1 MKGYE
6 TFTGI
11 EEMFPY
17 YRMSAWFTPEDDI
30 SWLFTWIEDFKRK
43 GIPHCLA
50 FGTGE
55 DTVKYA
61 LWVWGEETV
70 RQDVRSRVSPNSEK
84 HGEIFYKFDWPEED

>member
-6 TFTGI
+6 KFTGLS
-11 EEMFPY
+11 EMFRY
-17 YRMSAWFTPEDDI
+17 YRMTAWYEPADDI
-30 SWLFTWIEDFKRK
+30 SLLFTWIKDFQRK

-55 DTVKYA
+55 NTIKYA

-70 RQDVRSRVSPNSEK
+70 REDVKSRMSPNSEP
-84 HGEIFYKFDWPEED
+84 HGEIIYKFDWPEDE